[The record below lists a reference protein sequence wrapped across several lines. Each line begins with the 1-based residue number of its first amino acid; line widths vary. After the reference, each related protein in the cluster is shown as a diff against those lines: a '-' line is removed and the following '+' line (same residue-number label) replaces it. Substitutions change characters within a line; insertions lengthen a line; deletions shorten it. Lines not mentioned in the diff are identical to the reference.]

1 MDRNGT
7 GLEIV
12 SVQLVEAAPPD
23 AVLSSFEDLA
33 TARQDSVIYIKT
45 ESQTLALTFI
55 NDGTILLAGCTFD
68 AGAAEGKITPSA
80 TLICGSFD
88 MNYTMQLRSLFG
100 VK

>member
-1 MDRNGT
+1 MGS
-7 GLEIV
+7 LH
-12 SVQLVEAAPPD
+12 
-23 AVLSSFEDLA
+23 LA
-33 TARQDSVIYIKT
+33 YIISKIYIK
-45 ESQTLALTFI
+45 SKDFI
-55 NDGTILLAGCTFD
+55 HPD